1 MVARIA
7 PWEPDGVV
15 YRRAAMQ
22 WNRCARVFAVVV
34 SSLLI
39 AAVVAGCGLGGSSPA
54 GPLVTV
60 EMRGGECVN
69 GPCGSIV
76 ILERDGRVHQAA
88 KPPNDLGTVPLD
100 QVAAIDAAIKLTDF
114 AQLRTHPFTGECPT
128 AYDGQ
133 ELVYEFS
140 APTGV
145 ERIASCEV
153 EIDLGAPLFVAV
165 ANALGAYIPLPL
177 T

>member
-1 MVARIA
+1 MHDMRRPTAIVIA
-7 PWEPDGVV
+7 ILAVL
-15 YRRAAMQ
+15 AAGLAGA
-22 WNRCARVFAVVV
+22 C
-34 SSLLI
+34 SI
-39 AAVVAGCGLGGSSPA
+39 AGGGGS

-60 EMRGGECVN
+60 EMRGGECPN
-69 GPCGSIV
+69 APCGTTV

-114 AQLRTHPFTGECPT
+114 AELRTHPFTGECPT
-128 AYDGQ
+128 AFDGQ

-153 EIDLGAPLFVAV
+153 EVDLGAPLFVAV